1 MSTHYNYG
9 IRVLANCADKIAK
22 LSNVDNKPDAVYR
35 ACWAGVRNA
44 DKSDDHKRIAQM
56 ATIALREP
64 SLFKLIVSEME

>member
-1 MSTHYNYG
+1 MSTHPTYG

-22 LSNVDNKPDAVYR
+22 LANVTDKHDAVYR

-64 SLFKLIVSEME
+64 SLFNLIVSEME